1 MKKRSNDTLDSG
13 LTKTT
18 GESTVDTTDTAAIKV
33 SKSNVKKTEALKPI
47 VTESSS
53 EKKPNS
59 AEADIK
65 EPVKPGPESK
75 AVIKAPVIET
85 DHIKII
91 EAKHHDPFSILGRHE
106 KNNQVHIKV
115 YLPYAESVRL
125 SNNGPELTRISG
137 TDFFVYEDKTGT
149 LPAGHYKLS
158 WTDKDGYT
166 HENYDPYDFGTQMP
180 EFDLHLFGEGKH
192 WHIYQK
198 LGAHLHSVD
207 GIDGVLFAL
216 WAPNAGR
223 VSVVGD
229 FNRWDGRC
237 NPMRS
242 LGGSGVWEIFI
253 PGLKTGCLY
262 KFEILNRNTHEI
274 LVKTDPY
281 GQQFEFR
288 PSTSSIVV
296 KKDNY
301 KWQDDHWI
309 TNRAKHDWLH
319 EPMAIYEVHLG
330 SWRRDNQGNFL
341 SYRALAI
348 QLVDYVKYMGFT
360 HIELLPITEHPL
372 DVSWGYQTTGYFAP
386 TSRFGSPD
394 DFRFFV
400 DTCHQNNIGVIL
412 DWVPAHFP
420 KDSFALARF
429 DGSALY
435 EHEDPRKGEHRD
447 WGTLIYNYGRNEV
460 KNFLLA
466 SAIFWLEEFHL
477 DGLRVDAVA
486 SMLYLDYSR
495 ESNDW
500 IPNMYGGNENL
511 EAIDFLRE
519 LNTVTHDQHPG
530 TVVMAEESTA
540 WPQVTRPTW
549 TGGLGFSMKWN
560 MGWMHDTLAYMS
572 EEPIHRKY
580 HHDQLTF
587 GMLYAFTENFTLP
600 FSHDEVVHGKG
611 SLLNKMPGDEWQRFA
626 NLRLLYTLMYTYPG
640 KKLLFMGCEFG
651 QGTEWN
657 STGAL
662 DWYVLDYAHHRGIQ
676 TLVKDLNHIYKTH
689 PALFSHDFDHH
700 GFEWIDCHDVQQS
713 VISYRRKNKF
723 EELIVVLNFTPVPR
737 ENYRIGVPEPGTY
750 TEIFNSD
757 SQFYDGTNMGN
768 GATLSEPVAWM
779 NLPHSI
785 NLNLPPLGAVILK
798 L

>member
-1 MKKRSNDTLDSG
+1 MKKQSNNALDS
-13 LTKTT
+13 
-18 GESTVDTTDTAAIKV
+18 DAIK
-33 SKSNVKKTEALKPI
+33 I
-47 VTESSS
+47 M
-53 EKKPNS
+53 
-59 AEADIK
+59 
-65 EPVKPGPESK
+65 
-75 AVIKAPVIET
+75 
-85 DHIKII
+85 
-91 EAKHHDPFSILGRHE
+91 EAKHHDPFSILGRHP
-106 KNNQVHIKV
+106 KNDHIQVKV
-115 YLPYAESVRL
+115 YLPYAETVGFTH
-125 SNNGPELTRISG
+125 NGAALNRIPD
-137 TDFFVYEDKTGT
+137 TDFFEYNAEPGR
-149 LPAGHYKLS
+149 LPAHYRLS
-158 WTDKDGYT
+158 WIDKDGNS
-166 HENYDPYDFGTQMP
+166 HENCDPYDFGPQLP
-180 EFDLHLFGEGKH
+180 EFDQHLFGEGKH

-198 LGAHLHSVD
+198 LGGHLHSVD
-207 GIDGVLFAL
+207 GIAGVLFTV

-242 LGGSGVWEIFI
+242 LGGSGIWELFV
-253 PGLKTGCLY
+253 PDLQAGCFY
-262 KFEILNRNTHEI
+262 KFEILNRNTHEV
-274 LVKTDPY
+274 LLKTDPY

-288 PSTSSIVV
+288 PNTSSIVV
-296 KKDNY
+296 HENNY
-301 KWQDDHWI
+301 DWQDQQWLDDRVRH
-309 TNRAKHDWLH
+309 NWLH
-319 EPMAIYEVHLG
+319 EPMSIYEVHLG
-330 SWRRDNQGNFL
+330 SWRRDHLGNFL
-341 SYRALAI
+341 NYRELAV
-348 QLVDYVKYMGFT
+348 QLVDYVKEMGFS
-360 HIELLPITEHPL
+360 HIELLPVTEHPL
-372 DVSWGYQTTGYFAP
+372 DASWGYQTTGYFAP
-386 TSRFGSPD
+386 TSRHGTPD
-394 DFRFFV
+394 DFRYFI
-400 DTCHQNNIGVIL
+400 DTCHQNGIGVIL

-466 SAIFWLEEFHL
+466 SAMFWLEEFHL

-495 ESNDW
+495 NENDW

-530 TVVMAEESTA
+530 TVMMAEESTS

-572 EEPIHRKY
+572 QEPIHRKY

-587 GMLYAFTENFTLP
+587 GMLYAFTENFCLP

-611 SLLNKMPGDEWQRFA
+611 SLVNKMPGDEWQRFA

-651 QGTEWN
+651 QGSEWN
-657 STGAL
+657 FNRPL
-662 DWYVLDYAHHRGIQ
+662 DWYVLDYPHHQGIQ
-676 TLVKDLNHIYKTH
+676 TLVKDLNHLYKKH
-689 PALFSHDFDHH
+689 PALYQHDFDHH
-700 GFEWIDCHDVQQS
+700 GFDWIDCHDVQQS
-713 VISYRRKNKF
+713 IISYRRKTEN
-723 EELIVVLNFTPVPR
+723 EDLIVVLNFTPVPR
-737 ENYRIGVPEPGTY
+737 EEYRIGVPLEGAY

-757 SQFYDGTNMGN
+757 SGYYDGSNVGN
-768 GATLSEPVAWM
+768 GVALSEPTPWM
-779 NLPHSI
+779 NQPYSI
-785 NLNLPPLGAVILK
+785 SLTLPPLGAVILK